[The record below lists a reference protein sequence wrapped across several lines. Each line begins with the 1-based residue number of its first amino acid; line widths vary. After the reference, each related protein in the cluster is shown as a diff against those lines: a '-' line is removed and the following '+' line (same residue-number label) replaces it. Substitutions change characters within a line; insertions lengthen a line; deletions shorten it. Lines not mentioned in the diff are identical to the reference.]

1 MASLSESTPDFARLY
16 RAGISRRLVKSPA
29 APKITIVAGGA
40 TRPDVAIARALSGD
54 FAVVLL
60 GASIASQLL
69 MRYRRTA
76 CSPKSYTGRPRELT
90 PSSVLSFKLLRVL
103 CAADP

>member
-1 MASLSESTPDFARLY
+1 MASLSGSTPDFARLY
-16 RAGISRRLVKSPA
+16 KAGISRRLVKSPA

-40 TRPDVAIARALSGD
+40 ARPDVAIARALSVG

-60 GASIASQLL
+60 GASIASHLL

-76 CSPKSYTGRPRELT
+76 CSPKSYTGRPQQLT
-90 PSSVLSFKLLRVL
+90 PSRVLSFKLLRSW
-103 CAADP
+103 CAAGR